1 MNKVY
6 RFILAVLAM
15 CLALFIG
22 QKRLNANSHGSDS
35 KNIYFYS
42 WGDYVDPQ
50 VLRDFEEETGYHIIY
65 ETFDSNEAMMA
76 KIEQGK
82 TSYDLAFPSEY
93 TVEMMKAKGLL
104 KKLDHSKIEGLDNI
118 DERFLNLD
126 YDPNNDYSIPY
137 FWGSFGIVYNNKKYK
152 AEDVDSWAKL
162 FDPKFEGEIL
172 SFDGARE
179 TLGIGLWKDGL
190 SANTTDE
197 KALRKTKNELV
208 DFMANVKAI
217 LADEI
222 RMYLALEEADIG
234 ITFSGEAAIAQE
246 SNSNLSYLIPEEG
259 SNIWFDTVVIPKTSK
274 NTEGAYALISYLLRP
289 DVAARNAEYVSYATP
304 NKKALDL
311 LDPEL
316 RANTTL
322 YPSDEDI
329 EKLEI
334 FKDLGKEMTILYND
348 LYLDLKIAPQ
358 AD

>member
-1 MNKVY
+1 
-6 RFILAVLAM
+6 M

-35 KNIYFYS
+35 KNIYFYN

-50 VLRDFEEETGYHIIY
+50 VLRDFEEETGYRIIY

-104 KKLDHSKIEGLDNI
+104 KKLDHSKIKGLDDI

-126 YDPNNDYSIPY
+126 YDPNNEYSIPY
-137 FWGSFGIVYNNKKYK
+137 FWGSFGIVYNNKKYQ

-172 SFDGARE
+172 SFDAARE

-197 KALRKTKNELV
+197 KVLRKTKNELV
-208 DFMANVKAI
+208 DFMGNVKAI

-234 ITFSGEAAIAQE
+234 ITFSGEAAMAQD
-246 SNSNLSYLIPEEG
+246 SNENLSYIIPKEG

>member
-6 RFILAVLAM
+6 RLILAVLAM

-35 KNIYFYS
+35 KNIYFYN
-42 WGDYVDPQ
+42 WGGYVDPQ
-50 VLRDFEEETGYHIIY
+50 VLRDFEEETGYHVIY

-104 KKLDHSKIEGLDNI
+104 KKLDHSKIKGLDNI

-126 YDPNNDYSIPY
+126 YDPNNEYSIPY

-197 KALRKTKNELV
+197 KVLRKTKNELV